1 MNFRIEDLRLRLNEP
16 LPGANSH
23 QKMMKHRLAM
33 KDIDVKKLKAK
44 KSAVL
49 VIIYPFDEDFNI
61 VLTKRAE
68 YRGVHSGQI
77 SFPGGKV
84 EKEDRSLEETAL
96 REAEEEIGINRNH
109 VEVVGALSELYIP
122 PSNFIVSPFVG
133 VMNEKPEMKAED
145 KEVDQIIEMPL
156 SYLTAKDAISPARV
170 KTDMGSLQVNAY
182 LFNNHIVW
190 GATSMILSEFADV
203 LNELI

>member
-1 MNFRIEDLRLRLNEP
+1 
-16 LPGANSH
+16 
-23 QKMMKHRLAM
+23 
-33 KDIDVKKLKAK
+33 
-44 KSAVL
+44 
-49 VIIYPFDEDFNI
+49 
-61 VLTKRAE
+61 
-68 YRGVHSGQI
+68 
-77 SFPGGKV
+77 
-84 EKEDRSLEETAL
+84 
-96 REAEEEIGINRNH
+96 
-109 VEVVGALSELYIP
+109 
-122 PSNFIVSPFVG
+122 
-133 VMNEKPEMKAED
+133 MNEKPEMKAED

>member
-33 KDIDVKKLKAK
+33 NDIDAKKLEAK

-77 SFPGGKV
+77 SLPGGKV

-109 VEVVGALSELYIP
+109 IEVVGALSELYIP